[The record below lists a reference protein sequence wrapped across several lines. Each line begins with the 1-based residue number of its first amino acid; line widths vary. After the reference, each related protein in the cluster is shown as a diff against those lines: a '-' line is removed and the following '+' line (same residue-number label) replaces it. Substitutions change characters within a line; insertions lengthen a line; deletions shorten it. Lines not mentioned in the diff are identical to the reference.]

1 MRDNDQSSTFC
12 FLIFP
17 AMLCSSVGG
26 GGGAG
31 VKRNN
36 LDVLLSAFA

>member
-17 AMLCSSVGG
+17 AMFCSSVGG
-26 GGGAG
+26 AS